1 MNNIPAYKTQLIS
14 NQSKIQYLFESNGI
28 TSIIKAIEYAPFK
41 KQNGKTLYNLGF
53 GDYDLSNKTITDDVN
68 SNNGDMRKVFSTVLD
83 TVPLFF
89 KTHKDDA
96 IWIQGSDSSNSFVD
110 DCKKNC
116 RKACDLN
123 VVVCKNFNRRIKI
136 YRYYIN
142 KNFTRLIKEYIIF
155 GYTNE
160 EKPNLIQY
168 IPENE
173 YIGVLI
179 FKKK

>member
-1 MNNIPAYKTQLIS
+1 MGQK
-14 NQSKIQYLFESNGI
+14 FW
-28 TSIIKAIEYAPFK
+28 
-41 KQNGKTLYNLGF
+41 
-53 GDYDLSNKTITDDVN
+53 V
-68 SNNGDMRKVFSTVLD
+68 
-83 TVPLFF
+83 
-89 KTHKDDA
+89 
-96 IWIQGSDSSNSFVD
+96 
-110 DCKKNC
+110 
-116 RKACDLN
+116 
-123 VVVCKNFNRRIKI
+123 KI